1 LAVLLRSE
9 TFNATELRFENWSIL
24 QQVPGTQVTVTG
36 TSGSVISLTTSTRE
50 IWLVHYTMDL
60 DTVFVVAPPGVD
72 STTVSLFLDS
82 GATSIVDQKKFS
94 ISNGGFINS
103 MANVVYLEVNTNAQL
118 VVTLNISYFNSVGG
132 DQVMDLILTQVS
144 GPVTPP

>member
-1 LAVLLRSE
+1 
-9 TFNATELRFENWSIL
+9 
-24 QQVPGTQVTVTG
+24 
-36 TSGSVISLTTSTRE
+36 
-50 IWLVHYTMDL
+50 
-60 DTVFVVAPPGVD
+60 
-72 STTVSLFLDS
+72 
-82 GATSIVDQKKFS
+82 VDQKKFS